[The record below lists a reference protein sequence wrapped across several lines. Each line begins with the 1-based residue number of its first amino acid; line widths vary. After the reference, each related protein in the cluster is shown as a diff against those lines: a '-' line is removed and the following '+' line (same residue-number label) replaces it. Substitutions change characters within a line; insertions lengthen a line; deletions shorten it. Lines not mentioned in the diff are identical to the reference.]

1 MRDALSKSGNV
12 YLDPESEHKSNERR
26 KSLVSNPRS
35 NVHVNRLN
43 NETPLSMLKT

>member
-1 MRDALSKSGNV
+1 MREALSKSGNV

-26 KSLVSNPRS
+26 KSLVSNARS
-35 NVHVNRLN
+35 NEPARLN